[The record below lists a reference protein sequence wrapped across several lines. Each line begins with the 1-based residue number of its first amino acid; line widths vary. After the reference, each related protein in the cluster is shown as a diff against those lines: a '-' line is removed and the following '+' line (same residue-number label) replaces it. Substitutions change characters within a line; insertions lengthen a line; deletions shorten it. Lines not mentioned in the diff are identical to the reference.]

1 LSLPDGNS
9 IYFTDECTVK
19 WREQRYYVAHSVAG
33 VTAVLTEAQLTVT
46 LKEERRENVHIE
58 EVTCSAIKISVQ

>member
-1 LSLPDGNS
+1 M
-9 IYFTDECTVK
+9 
-19 WREQRYYVAHSVAG
+19 AHSVAG